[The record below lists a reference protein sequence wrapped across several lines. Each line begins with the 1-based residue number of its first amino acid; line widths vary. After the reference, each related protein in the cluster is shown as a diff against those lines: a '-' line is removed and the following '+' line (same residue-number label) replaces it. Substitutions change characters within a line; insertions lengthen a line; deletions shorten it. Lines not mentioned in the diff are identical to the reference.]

1 MAAHGSAPS
10 GNAGRPVPTAQD
22 LALALGRDSP
32 IYQQAFAQLLELFRH
47 AQGAPG
53 VDLRY
58 REWAVYLSAAV
69 PSVEPSEELFV
80 SHTYLALVARIV
92 ARYFLSPGVPVSG
105 AEELAHIIDGDY
117 FREQGIDNYIE
128 DDFFTWLLIPGS
140 IESAESGLKAVAWL
154 ANALA
159 SYDFSRPPPGL
170 LTGLYHQLTGGP
182 PNGPSLSG
190 IRIPYWLAEYVLQ
203 EELGLGSNGGQSVL
217 DPCCGPGTFL
227 AAAVRLHAERLACEG
242 RDDFDSLLHILDR
255 VMGMDIH
262 PLAVTVARTNYLLS
276 LGSLAQGVHAP
287 VLLPV
292 YLSGPIATA
301 KNPGSSVLSNGG
313 PEPVYTFHTETREE
327 MFQIPDSV
335 ASNLERLDWLF
346 ARLPNYLRGA
356 QTRGSTGDDEAAQA
370 VLNAYYNYLVAP
382 KTRTP
387 IPEPL
392 SSFAADTMVST
403 AAKLINRYLQGAGL
417 FWPFILKNLPAS
429 VYMARRKFDL
439 VVSNLCQTATAE
451 APGSGKEDRLGPT
464 ASASGG
470 ESDREAQ
477 ISMGDDPADDQ
488 WSEYTALYLNDAG
501 RTALILPLEVQTSGT
516 PGAATEYRSQAT
528 PLSQRV
534 DKVVDLSRVDG
545 LSSPPY
551 RVLIGSKGPASL
563 RLASI
568 TTLRGTAPSDDARWE
583 QAREHVTKG
592 DEAHLTLP
600 EL

>member
-1 MAAHGSAPS
+1 MAAHRAAPS
-10 GNAGRPVPTAQD
+10 ENAGRPVPTAQD

-32 IYQQAFAQLLELFRH
+32 IYQQAFTQLLELFRQ
-47 AQGAPG
+47 AQGTPG

-69 PSVEPSEELFV
+69 PSVECSEELFV
-80 SHTYLALVARIV
+80 NHTYLALVARLV
-92 ARYFLSPGVPVSG
+92 ARYFLSPGAPVSG

-128 DDFFTWLLIPGS
+128 DDFFTWLLIPDIVASG
-140 IESAESGLKAVAWL
+140 ESGLKTMGWL

-159 SYDFSRPPPGL
+159 SYDFSRTPPGL

-182 PNGPSLSG
+182 PNGPSPG
-190 IRIPYWLAEYVLQ
+190 DIHTPYWLAEYVLQ
-203 EELGLGSNGGQSVL
+203 EELGLGTDGEQSVL

-227 AAAVRLHAERLACEG
+227 AAAVRLHAERLAGEG
-242 RDDFDSLLHILDR
+242 QDDFDSLLHILDR

-276 LGSLAQGVHAP
+276 LGSLVQGVHVP

-301 KNPGSSVLSNGG
+301 RNPGSSVLSNGG

-327 MFQIPDSV
+327 MFQVPDSV
-335 ASNLERLDWLF
+335 ASNLESLDWLF

-356 QTRGSTGDDEAAQA
+356 ETRGSKGDDEAAQA

-382 KTRTP
+382 KLRTP

-392 SSFAADTMVST
+392 SRFAADTMVAT

-439 VVSNLCQTATAE
+439 VVSNLCQPVTAE
-451 APGSGKEDRLGPT
+451 ASGSGKEDRLGPT
-464 ASASGG
+464 AAASGG
-470 ESDREAQ
+470 ESGREAE
-477 ISMGDDPADDQ
+477 ISPGDDPAGDQ

-501 RTALILPLEVQTSGT
+501 RTALIMPFDAQASGGS
-516 PGAATEYRSQAT
+516 GAVTGYKSQAT
-528 PLSQRV
+528 PLYQRA
-534 DKVVDLSRVDG
+534 DKVVDLSGVDG

-551 RVLIGSKGPASL
+551 CVLIGNKSLASLQPAST
-563 RLASI
+563 
-568 TTLRGTAPSDDARWE
+568 TTLKGTAPSDDARWE
-583 QAREHVTKG
+583 EAREHVTIV
-592 DEAHLTLP
+592 DEGPLTLP
-600 EL
+600 D